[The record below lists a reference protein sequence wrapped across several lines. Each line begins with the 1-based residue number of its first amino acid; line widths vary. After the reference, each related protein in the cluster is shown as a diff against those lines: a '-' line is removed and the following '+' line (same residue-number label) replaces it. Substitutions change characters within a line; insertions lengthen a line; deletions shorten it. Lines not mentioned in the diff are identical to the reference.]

1 MSVLIIKNTTNEGPG
16 TIKDHLREAP
26 LTYFERDLEA
36 GELLPDLDD
45 FSHLVIMGG
54 PMAVYEMHRYP
65 FLINEALLIDK
76 AIKANKRVLGVC
88 LGAQMIAHVLG
99 ARVYHG
105 KQKEIGWYEVALTN
119 DGMKDPCLSQL
130 AVDGKNAAQV
140 FQWHGDTFDLPKG
153 AVRLASS
160 SLYPNQAFRFSDS
173 VYALQ
178 FHIEVTPSIVRE
190 WLKNEQGADFK
201 KVSAESERIF
211 VPYLERAKSFYRKFF
226 ETL

>member
-1 MSVLIIKNTTNEGPG
+1 MSVLIIKNTTSEGPG
-16 TIKDHLREAP
+16 TIKDHLRDAP

-36 GELLPDLDD
+36 GEPLPDLDD

-76 AIKANKRVLGVC
+76 AIKANKQVLGVC

-99 ARVYHG
+99 ARVYRG
-105 KQKEIGWYEVALTN
+105 KQKEIGWYEVTLT
-119 DGMKDPCLSQL
+119 DEGMKDPCISQL
-130 AVDGKNAAQV
+130 AADGKNAAQV
-140 FQWHGDTFDLPKG
+140 FQWHGDTFDLPRG

-160 SLYPNQAFRFSDS
+160 SLYPNQAFRFSNH

-190 WLKNEQGADFK
+190 WLKNEKGTDPK

-211 VPYLERAKSFYRKFF
+211 DPYLQRAKSFYQKFF
-226 ETL
+226 

>member
-1 MSVLIIKNTTNEGPG
+1 MSVLIIKNTASEGPG
-16 TIKDHLREAP
+16 TIQDFLRDAP
-26 LTYFERDLEA
+26 LTYFVRDLEA
-36 GELLPDLDD
+36 GESLPDLDD

-76 AIKANKRVLGVC
+76 AIKANKHVLGVC
-88 LGAQMIAHVLG
+88 LGAQMIAQVLG

-105 KQKEIGWYEVALTN
+105 KQKEIGWYEVALT
-119 DGMKDPCLSQL
+119 DEGIKDACMSQL

-140 FQWHGDTFDLPKG
+140 FQWHGDTFDLPRG

-160 SLYPNQAFRFSDS
+160 SLYPNQAFRFSDN

-190 WLKNEQGADFK
+190 WLKNEKGVDFK

-211 VPYLERAKSFYRKFF
+211 MPYLQRAKSFYQKFF
-226 ETL
+226 